1 VRFRP
6 ATAWVALTALTLG
19 LAGCTGTTTVDPD
32 PTSPPPEPEP
42 AAEAQLPEQASTLV
56 QQTDPA
62 ALALSSSGEFFA
74 SAQAVVLAAADDQ
87 AAVLRASSIGIALG
101 APVLLTGVDTEDL
114 EAELLRLG
122 VHTLIPVGAVDL
134 GGIDLTSLNVQPDP
148 GDTDGLSDLVGEH
161 LDTSFTDAQTPE
173 TEDLTQSMA
182 TLEPGQLY
190 PAAADDTAGES
201 PERSGH
207 MPPLLRGEGV
217 DGLHVLADGQD
228 YQAVAVAN
236 SRAAGA
242 EVAIVSGDPRAS
254 VETVSALGEPE
265 AVVGYGT
272 SYGDETTF
280 DWQAATAATGDELP
294 GGGQLVFDHTRYV
307 ALYGH
312 PGTPSLGVLGEQGT
326 EETIDLAADR
336 AADYADLTEDTV
348 VPTLEVIVTVAAGS
362 AGSDGNYS
370 TELPAED
377 FVPLIEAAA
386 EAGQYVVLDFQP
398 GRSSFLDQVRQY
410 EELLAYPNVGV
421 ALDPEWRLTD
431 DQVPLEQIG
440 SVGIREVNQVVD
452 YLADFTQENALPQ
465 KMLVLHQFRPSMI
478 RHRADLDTSRSEVA
492 LLIHADGNGTPHDKR
507 ATWRNVRD
515 DAPEGMHWGW
525 KNFIDEDDPMLTP
538 AQTYRIEPQPD
549 YVSYQ

>member
-1 VRFRP
+1 MRFRP
-6 ATAWVALTALTLG
+6 ATAWAALTALALG

-42 AAEAQLPEQASTLV
+42 AAVAQLPDDATSLV

-62 ALALSSSGEFFA
+62 ALALSSSERYFA
-74 SAQAVVLAAADDQ
+74 SAQAVVLAPAADQD
-87 AAVLRASSIGIALG
+87 ALLRASSIGIALG
-101 APVLLTGVDTEDL
+101 APVLLTGVDAEDL

-122 VHTLIPVGAVDL
+122 VRTLIPVGAVDL

-148 GDTDGLSDLVGEH
+148 GDAEGLTELVGQH
-161 LDTSFTDAQTPE
+161 LDTAFSEVPAPE
-173 TEDLTQSMA
+173 AEQLTQSVA

-190 PAAADDTAGES
+190 PAGDGTGGQA

-207 MPPLLRGEGV
+207 MPPLVRGQAV
-217 DGLHVLADGQD
+217 AGLHVLADGQD

-242 EVAIVSGDPRAS
+242 KVAIVAGDPRLS
-254 VETVSALGEPE
+254 VQTVSALGPAE
-265 AVVGYGT
+265 ALVGYGT

-280 DWQAATAATGDELP
+280 GWQAATAATGTELP
-294 GGGQLVFDHTRYV
+294 GGGQLVFDHKRYV

-326 EETIDLAADR
+326 AETIDLAADR

-370 TELPAED
+370 TEFDAEK

-410 EELLAYPNVGV
+410 EELLAYPHVGI

-440 SVGIREVNQVVD
+440 SVGIQEVNQVVN
-452 YLADFTQENALPQ
+452 YLADFTRENALPQ
-465 KMLVLHQFRPSMI
+465 KMVVLHQFQQRMI
-478 RHRADLDTSRSEVA
+478 THRADLDTSRGEVA
-492 LLIHADGNGTPHDKR
+492 LLIHADGNGTPEAKQ
-507 ATWRNVRD
+507 ATWENVRA
-515 DAPEGMHWGW
+515 DAPEGVHWGW

-538 AQTYRIEPQPD
+538 AETYDVEPQPD

>member
-1 VRFRP
+1 M
-6 ATAWVALTALTLG
+6 
-19 LAGCTGTTTVDPD
+19 
-32 PTSPPPEPEP
+32 
-42 AAEAQLPEQASTLV
+42 AQRPEQEASLV

-62 ALALSSSGEFFA
+62 ALALSSSEEFFA
-74 SAQAVVLAAADDQ
+74 SAKAVVLASAEDES
-87 AAVLRASSIGIALG
+87 AVLRASSIGIALG
-101 APVLLTGVDTEDL
+101 APVLLTGADAEDL

-122 VHTLIPVGAVDL
+122 VRTLIPVGAVDL
-134 GGIDLTSLNVQPDP
+134 DGIDLTSLNVQPDP
-148 GDTDGLSDLVGEH
+148 GDTDGLTDLVGQH
-161 LDTSFTDAQTPE
+161 LDTSFTDVQTPE
-173 TEDLTQSMA
+173 AEEVTQSVA
-182 TLEPGQLY
+182 GLERGQVY
-190 PAAADDTAGES
+190 PAVDLDGHGGGQA

-207 MPPLLRGEGV
+207 MPPLLPGEAAEGV
-217 DGLHVLADGQD
+217 HVLADGQD

-242 EVAIVSGDPRAS
+242 KVAIVSGDPRSS
-254 VETVSALGEPE
+254 VAEVSALGAPE

-280 DWQAATAATGDELP
+280 AWQAATAATGDELP
-294 GGGQLVFDHTRYV
+294 GGGQLVFDHKRYV

-312 PGTPSLGVLGEQGT
+312 PGTPRLGVLGEQGT
-326 EETIDLAADR
+326 AETIDLAADR
-336 AADYADLTEDTV
+336 AADYAELTDATV

-362 AGSDGNYS
+362 AGADGNYS
-370 TELPAED
+370 TEFPAED
-377 FVPLIEAAA
+377 FVPLVEAAA

-410 EELLAYPNVGV
+410 EELLAYPNVGI

-452 YLADFTQENALPQ
+452 YLADFTQEHALPQ
-465 KMLVLHQFRPSMI
+465 KMVVLHQFQQQMI
-478 RHRADLDTSRSEVA
+478 RNRADLDTSRSEVA
-492 LLIHADGNGTPHDKR
+492 LLIHADGNGSPHDKR